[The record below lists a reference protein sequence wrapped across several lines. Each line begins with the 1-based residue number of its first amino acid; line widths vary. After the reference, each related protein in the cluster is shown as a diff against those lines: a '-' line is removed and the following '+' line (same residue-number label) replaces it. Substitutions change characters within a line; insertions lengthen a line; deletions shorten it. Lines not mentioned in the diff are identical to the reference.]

1 MAHLDLVCPDCRHT
15 FEAVTQA
22 AVSQKQRRCPK
33 CGSERTR
40 QTLASYLRNG
50 SLSDP
55 DRGAPGC
62 TTYG

>member
-1 MAHLDLVCPDCRHT
+1 MAHIDLVCPDCQHT
-15 FEAVTQA
+15 FEVVTRVA
-22 AVSQKQRRCPK
+22 IKQKQKRCSK

-50 SLSDP
+50 PLSDP
-55 DRGAPGC
+55 NCGTPGC